1 MTIFYHS
8 DENCRKGC
16 HVVSRPYSYRGKIEL
31 AHLFSIDEPGAWYEN
46 EWNVHVDGCD
56 YPVPTKEAAINRG
69 MYVLGYGQ
77 FEIQEAGAFY
87 QN

>member
-16 HVVSRPYSYRGKIEL
+16 HVVSRPSASRGRVVL
-31 AHLFSIDEPGAWYEN
+31 DHLFSVDEPGAWWDDM
-46 EWNVHVDGCD
+46 WNCHVDGCD

-77 FEIQEAGAFY
+77 FEIEEAGAFY
-87 QN
+87 KS